1 MQIQQSVI
9 DIHACRRIS
18 NGFIDEVNKVQGM
31 IQPEEAQSSI
41 ISPAEKNLLLHL
53 LQSKSPNSSIETKE
67 ILCQYQIPA
76 SWISWERDPFIELRR
91 EHETV

>member
-9 DIHACRRIS
+9 DIHACRRSSI
-18 NGFIDEVNKVQGM
+18 GFIDEVNKVQGM

-53 LQSKSPNSSIETKE
+53 LQSKSPNSSIETKA
-67 ILCQYQIPA
+67 ILC
-76 SWISWERDPFIELRR
+76 
-91 EHETV
+91 